1 MIDSDITH
9 SDAKHDNRAGPA
21 DGELEAQIPRLMRYA
36 RALTRDVVAADDLVQ
51 DCLGRALGKSH
62 LWEKGTDLQ
71 AWLFTILHNQHVSR
85 VRREARERGSTE
97 EQKRSSLLALA
108 PDQVRR
114 LELRDLERA
123 FAKLPE
129 EQRSVI
135 RLVGL
140 EGMGYEEVA
149 SVVNVPVGTVRS
161 RVSRGRETLRKMTGL
176 FPSRQPRR
184 PSTTLRK
191 SANVPTACHRYRHSR
206 EKRESRGERGGLR
219 PGCPLSRA

>member
-1 MIDSDITH
+1 MIDSDTTH
-9 SDAKHDNRAGPA
+9 SDTRRDNRAGPV
-21 DGELEAQIPRLMRYA
+21 DGGLHREIEAQIPRLTRYA
-36 RALTRDVVAADDLVQ
+36 RALTRDAVTADDLVQ

-85 VRREARERGSTE
+85 VRREARERGSIE
-97 EQKRSSLLALA
+97 EQKRSSRLALA
-108 PDQVRR
+108 PDLVRR
-114 LELRDLERA
+114 LELRDVERA

-129 EQRSVI
+129 QQRSVI

-140 EGMGYEEVA
+140 EGMGYAEVA

-176 FPSRQPRR
+176 FPSRHCER
-184 PSTTLRK
+184 PSMA
-191 SANVPTACHRYRHSR
+191 ANLDH
-206 EKRESRGERGGLR
+206 
-219 PGCPLSRA
+219 LSRAVRGLAVNASA

>member
-1 MIDSDITH
+1 MIDSDLTD
-9 SDAKHDNRAGPA
+9 SDAEHDNRAGPA
-21 DGELEAQIPRLMRYA
+21 DGGLHREIEAQIPRLRRYA
-36 RALTRDVVAADDLVQ
+36 RALTRDAVAADDLVQ

-85 VRREARERGSTE
+85 VRREARERGSIE
-97 EQKRSSLLALA
+97 EQKRSSRLALA

-114 LELRDLERA
+114 LELRDVERA

-129 EQRSVI
+129 ERRSVI

-140 EGMGYEEVA
+140 EGIGYEEVA

-161 RVSRGRETLRKMTGL
+161 RVSRCRETLRKMIGL
-176 FPSRQPRR
+176 FPSRHCRR
-184 PSTTLRK
+184 PSMA
-191 SANVPTACHRYRHSR
+191 ANLDH
-206 EKRESRGERGGLR
+206 
-219 PGCPLSRA
+219 LSRAAPGLAMNASA